1 MGKRIYP
8 LKSIKYW
15 WSYTIEEICELYK
28 SYSLHPQTVRTWIKS
43 GLPVMNGRPVLI
55 YGNDLK
61 VFLGKMNTSN
71 KCCTEF
77 NQMYCMRCKD
87 AKSFYKK
94 QIKVEIVNRVIK
106 AKALCRDCRSIMNK
120 PYKLEGF
127 PKIRKLFHVVDVLE
141 LYDNKDAPL
150 KTHFAAPEETP
161 SNEPIQSR
169 LF

>member
-8 LKSIKYW
+8 LNRIKYW
-15 WSYTIEEICELYK
+15 WAHDIDEICELYK
-28 SYSLHPQTVRTWIKS
+28 EYGLHPQTVRQWIKS
-43 GLPVMNGRPVLI
+43 GLPVMKGRPVLI

-71 KCCTEF
+71 KCSSEF
-77 NQMYCMRCKD
+77 DQMFCMSCKD

-94 QIKVEIVNRVIK
+94 QIKVELVNGVIK
-106 AKALCRDCRSIMNK
+106 AKALCRDCKTIMNK
-120 PYKLEGF
+120 PYKFEDF
-127 PKIRKLFHVVDVLE
+127 PKIRKLFHVSDVLE
-141 LYDNKDAPL
+141 LYDNKDSPS
-150 KTHFAAPEETP
+150 KTHFTAPEETP